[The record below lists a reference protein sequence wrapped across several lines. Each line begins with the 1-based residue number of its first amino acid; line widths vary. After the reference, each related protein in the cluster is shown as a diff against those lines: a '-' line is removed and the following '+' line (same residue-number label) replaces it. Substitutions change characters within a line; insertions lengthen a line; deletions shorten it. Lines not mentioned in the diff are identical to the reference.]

1 MIALVALAVP
11 SLIGIEK
18 IVVFLIMLSI
28 LIVLHEG
35 GHFLVARLNRVRVND
50 FAVGMGPTLLKWT
63 SPRSGTNYRLNLFP
77 IGGYC
82 AMQGEDGKTSEAE
95 QQREF
100 RAVDPART
108 YVEPDN
114 FQAKTPLRRLAIVVA
129 GPVANFLLALA
140 LFFGAAVLFGV
151 PSDEAAP
158 QIAELTP
165 NLPAQAVGLQVGDT
179 IVRVGDTTI
188 TNGNMLVALIHGS
201 AGKRLHLV
209 YVRDGVQHAVD
220 VTAVLH
226 KDPISGKMVGVIG
239 FVPRAVFKPVG
250 FIPALGVAWDEFSG
264 SIGQQAGG
272 LIALVSHPAANAG
285 QLHGIVGI
293 AQVAGTVQDFGWAPY
308 LSLAAA
314 ISISLGIFN
323 LLPVP
328 ALDGGRAA
336 FIVVEMLRGHPVD
349 PEKEAYVHLGGFA
362 VLIAL
367 ILMVS
372 YRDIARIVSGQGAF

>member
-1 MIALVALAVP
+1 MIATLALALP
-11 SLIGIEK
+11 SLVGIEK
-18 IVVFLIMLSI
+18 VVVFLIMLSV

-35 GHFLVARLNRVRVND
+35 GHFWIARLNGVRVND

-95 QQREF
+95 QQRDF
-100 RAVDPART
+100 RGNRT
-108 YVEPDN
+108 TDPDN
-114 FQAKTPLRRLAIVVA
+114 FQAKAPLRRLAIVIA
-129 GPVANFLLALA
+129 GPVANFILALA
-140 LFFGAAVLFGV
+140 LFFGGALLFGTA
-151 PSDEAAP
+151 SNEAAP
-158 QIAELTP
+158 QIAALQP
-165 NLPAQAVGLQVGDT
+165 NMPAQAAGMKVGDT
-179 IVRVGDTTI
+179 IVRVNATEI
-188 TNGNMLVALIHGS
+188 TNGNMLVTLIHGS
-201 AGKRLHLV
+201 AGKRLHLT
-209 YVRDGVQHAVD
+209 YVRDGVQGSVD
-220 VTAVLH
+220 VTAVPR
-226 KDPISGKMVGVIG
+226 KDPSTGKIVGLTG
-239 FVPRAVFKPVG
+239 FVPRSVFKRVG
-250 FIPALGVAWDEFSG
+250 FIEAGKSAWNEFTG
-264 SIGQQAGG
+264 SIAMQVGG
-272 LIALVSHPAANAG
+272 IVALVSHPAENAG

-293 AQVAGTVQDFGWAPY
+293 AQVAGQVQDFGWAPY
-308 LSLAAA
+308 LGLAAM

-336 FIVVEMLRGHPVD
+336 FIVVEMLRGRPVD

>member
-1 MIALVALAVP
+1 MIALALP
-11 SLIGIEK
+11 SLVQFDK
-18 IVVFLIMLSI
+18 IVVFLVALSL

-35 GHFLVARLNRVRVND
+35 GHFLVARLNGVRVND

-95 QQREF
+95 QQRDF
-100 RAVDPART
+100 RGTAGAA
-108 YVEPDN
+108 PDN
-114 FQAKTPLRRLAIVVA
+114 FQAKAPLRRLAIVVA
-129 GPVANFLLALA
+129 GPIANFVLALA
-140 LFFGAAVLFGV
+140 LFFGAAVIFGV

-158 QIAELTP
+158 QIA
-165 NLPAQAVGLQVGDT
+165 GLQDNMPAKLAGMEVGDT
-179 IVRVGDTTI
+179 IVRVNDTAITSGD
-188 TNGNMLVALIHGS
+188 MLVKLIHGS
-201 AGKRLHLV
+201 AGKRLHVV
-209 YVRDGVQHAVD
+209 YVRDGVQHAAD
-220 VTAVLH
+220 LTAVPR
-226 KDPISGKMVGVIG
+226 KDPDGSGKIVGLTG
-239 FVPRAVFKPVG
+239 FIPRSVFKPVG
-250 FIPALGVAWDEFSG
+250 PIAAIPIAWSAFTSG
-264 SIGQQAGG
+264 IEQQLGG
-272 LIALVSHPAANAG
+272 LIALVSHPAENAG
-285 QLHGIVGI
+285 QMHGIVGI
-293 AQVAGTVQDFGWAPY
+293 AQAAGTVQDFGWGAY
-308 LSLAAA
+308 LAFAAA

-336 FIVVEMLRGHPVD
+336 FIVVEMLRGRPVD

>member
-1 MIALVALAVP
+1 MIATLALALP
-11 SLIGIEK
+11 SLVGIEK
-18 IVVFLIMLSI
+18 VVVFLIMLSV

-35 GHFLVARLNRVRVND
+35 GHFWIARLNGVRVND

-95 QQREF
+95 QQRDF
-100 RAVDPART
+100 RGNRT
-108 YVEPDN
+108 TDPDN
-114 FQAKTPLRRLAIVVA
+114 FQAKAPLRRLAIVIA
-129 GPVANFLLALA
+129 GPVANFILALA
-140 LFFGAAVLFGV
+140 LFFGGALLFGTA
-151 PSDEAAP
+151 SNEAAP
-158 QIAELTP
+158 QIAELQP
-165 NLPAQAVGLQVGDT
+165 NMPAQAAGMKVGDT
-179 IVRVGDTTI
+179 IVRVNATEI
-188 TNGNMLVALIHGS
+188 TNGNMLVTLIHGS
-201 AGKRLHLV
+201 AGKRLHLT
-209 YVRDGVQHAVD
+209 YVRDGVQGSVD
-220 VTAVLH
+220 VTAVPR
-226 KDPISGKMVGVIG
+226 KDPSTGKIVGLTG
-239 FVPRAVFKPVG
+239 FVPRSVFKRVG
-250 FIPALGVAWDEFSG
+250 FIEAGKSAWNEFTG
-264 SIGQQAGG
+264 SIAMQVGG
-272 LIALVSHPAANAG
+272 IVALVSHPAENAG

-293 AQVAGTVQDFGWAPY
+293 AQVAGQVQDFGWAPY
-308 LSLAAA
+308 LGLAAM

-336 FIVVEMLRGHPVD
+336 FIVVEMLRGRPVD

>member
-1 MIALVALAVP
+1 MIALALP
-11 SLIGIEK
+11 SLVQFDK
-18 IVVFLIMLSI
+18 IVVFLVALSV

-35 GHFLVARLNRVRVND
+35 GHFLVARLNGVRVND

-82 AMQGEDGKTSEAE
+82 AMQGEDGKTNEAE
-95 QQREF
+95 QQRDF
-100 RAVDPART
+100 RGAPLADPS
-108 YVEPDN
+108 N
-114 FQAKTPLRRLAIVVA
+114 FQAKAPLRRLAIVIA
-129 GPVANFLLALA
+129 GPIANFILALA
-140 LFFGAAVLFGV
+140 LFFGGAVIFGV

-158 QIAELTP
+158 QIAGLIAGM
-165 NLPAQAVGLQVGDT
+165 PAQAAGLQVGDT
-179 IVRVGDTTI
+179 IVRVDSTPI
-188 TNGNMLVALIHGS
+188 TSGNMLVELIHGS
-201 AGKRLHLV
+201 IGKRLHIV
-209 YVRDGVQHAVD
+209 YARDGVQNAVD
-220 VTAVLH
+220 VTVVPH
-226 KDPISGKMVGVIG
+226 KDPATGKTVGMTG
-239 FVPRAVFKPVG
+239 FTPRAVFKPVG
-250 FIPALGVAWDEFSG
+250 FFAAFGIAWTDFTDQ
-264 SIGQQAGG
+264 IGAQVGG

-285 QLHGIVGI
+285 QMHGIVGI
-293 AQVAGTVQDFGWAPY
+293 AQAAGQVQDFGWGAY
-308 LSLAAA
+308 LAFAAA

-336 FIVVEMLRGHPVD
+336 FIVVELLRGHPVD

>member
-1 MIALVALAVP
+1 MIALVALTLP
-11 SLIGIEK
+11 NLIGIEK
-18 IVVFLIMLSI
+18 IVVFLVMLSI

-95 QQREF
+95 QQRDF
-100 RAVDPART
+100 RGEGSYA
-108 YVEPDN
+108 PDN

-129 GPVANFLLALA
+129 GPIANFILALA

-158 QIAELTP
+158 QIAGLQD
-165 NLPAQAVGLQVGDT
+165 NMPAKLAGMQVGDT
-179 IVRVGDTTI
+179 IVRVNDTAIANGD
-188 TNGNMLVALIHGS
+188 MLVKLIHGS
-201 AGKRLHLV
+201 AGKRLHIV
-209 YVRDGVQHAVD
+209 FERDGVQHAVD
-220 VTAVLH
+220 LTAVPR
-226 KDPISGKMVGVIG
+226 KDPSGSGKIVGLTG
-239 FVPRAVFKPVG
+239 FIPRAVFKPVG
-250 FIPALGVAWDEFSG
+250 PIAAIPIAWTAFTSGIEQQLGG
-264 SIGQQAGG
+264 I
-272 LIALVSHPAANAG
+272 IALVSHPAANAG

-293 AQVAGTVQDFGWAPY
+293 AQVAGQVQDFGWAPY
-308 LSLAAA
+308 ISLAAA

-336 FIVVEMLRGHPVD
+336 FIVVEMLRGRPVD

-372 YRDIARIVSGQGAF
+372 YRDIARIISGQGAF

>member
-1 MIALVALAVP
+1 MIATLALALP
-11 SLIGIEK
+11 SLVGIEK
-18 IVVFLIMLSI
+18 VVVFLIMLSV

-35 GHFLVARLNRVRVND
+35 GHFWIARLNGVRVND

-95 QQREF
+95 QQRDF
-100 RAVDPART
+100 RGNRT
-108 YVEPDN
+108 TDPDN
-114 FQAKTPLRRLAIVVA
+114 FQAKAPLRRLAIVIA
-129 GPVANFLLALA
+129 GPVANFILALA
-140 LFFGAAVLFGV
+140 LFFGGALLFGTA
-151 PSDEAAP
+151 SNEAAP
-158 QIAELTP
+158 QIAELQP
-165 NLPAQAVGLQVGDT
+165 NMPAQAAGMKVGDT
-179 IVRVGDTTI
+179 IVRVNATEI
-188 TNGNMLVALIHGS
+188 TNGNMLVTLIHGS
-201 AGKRLHLV
+201 AGKRLHLT
-209 YVRDGVQHAVD
+209 YVRDGVQGSVD
-220 VTAVLH
+220 VTAVPR
-226 KDPISGKMVGVIG
+226 KDPSTGKIVGLTG
-239 FVPRAVFKPVG
+239 FVPRSVFKRVG
-250 FIPALGVAWDEFSG
+250 FIEAGKSAWNEFTG
-264 SIGQQAGG
+264 SIAMQVGR
-272 LIALVSHPAANAG
+272 IVALVSHPAENAG

-293 AQVAGTVQDFGWAPY
+293 AQVAGQVQDFGWAPY
-308 LSLAAA
+308 LGLAAM

-336 FIVVEMLRGHPVD
+336 FIVVEMLRGRPVD